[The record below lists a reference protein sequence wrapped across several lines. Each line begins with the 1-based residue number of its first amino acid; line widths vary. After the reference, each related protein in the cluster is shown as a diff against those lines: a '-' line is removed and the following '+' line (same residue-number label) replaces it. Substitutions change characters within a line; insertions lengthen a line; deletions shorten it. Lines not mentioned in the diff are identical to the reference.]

1 MIRDQENIQKYMILM
16 KSKEQE
22 KKIKEALEKIKKLK
36 EDNRIE
42 KELIKDLGLQKI
54 DESSEEEEKE
64 IKKRI
69 RKPQQKEIKKG
80 KKIRIRI
87 QMKKIGSHQ

>member
-1 MIRDQENIQKYMILM
+1 MKEAEKRRADVIRDQENIQKYMILM

-22 KKIKEALEKIKKLK
+22 KKIKEALEKIEKLK

-54 DESSEEEEKE
+54 DKSS
-64 IKKRI
+64 
-69 RKPQQKEIKKG
+69 
-80 KKIRIRI
+80 
-87 QMKKIGSHQ
+87 